1 MAGDA
6 LSRAIHKYRSEKY
19 DQVNVQVPTGCREQ
33 LKALAAAEGMSLNR
47 YILEAVEQRSG
58 LKLTLDGELPWKNK
72 SK

>member
-1 MAGDA
+1 MASEAQNRA
-6 LSRAIHKYRSEKY
+6 LIKYAAEKY
-19 DQVNVQVPTGCREQ
+19 DQLRVIAPAGAKDQ

-58 LKLTLDGELPWKNK
+58 LKLTLDGELPWKSK